1 MLPLFF
7 FACLLFYYFFFFFLL
22 LLILIYSLYL
32 VLMFSVLFFIVF
44 FYKILFMLLYFFLLI
59 YFSLCSFGRRF
70 VYYISVIFC
79 SIGRLSSIVTTFHY
93 TWFLIFSGL
102 TALTINSLFQSPQI
116 IGMEISRE

>member
-7 FACLLFYYFFFFFLL
+7 SLVFYSSIF
-22 LLILIYSLYL
+22 
-32 VLMFSVLFFIVF
+32 VLFSFAFNTYLFIIFSFNVF
-44 FYKILFMLLYFFLLI
+44 CSVFYSFIFYKILFMLLYFFLLI

>member
-7 FACLLFYYFFFFFLL
+7 SLVFYSSIF
-22 LLILIYSLYL
+22 
-32 VLMFSVLFFIVF
+32 VLFSFAFNTYLFIIFSFNVFCSVFYSFF